1 MCVCVIKCGH
11 NWLSTGFGW
20 EEMLQLIEGVEPI
33 LETQHSSPRVN
44 YEKVTDGQVYSAS

>member
-1 MCVCVIKCGH
+1 MKYGP
-11 NWLSTGFGW
+11 NWQSAGLSW
-20 EEMLQLIEGVEPI
+20 EEMLQLIQEVELI